1 MTAAAGWPRVRL
13 GEIGQSLIG
22 LTYSPSNVKRSGTLV
37 LRSSNIQNGSLSFDD
52 NVYVDSIIPE
62 KIRVRENDILI
73 CVRNGS
79 RRLIGKSVLLD
90 HRAVGQTFGAFMAVY
105 RSDANPFLQYFFQS
119 DDFKIQ
125 IDEHLGATI
134 NQITNGSLNSFT
146 VALPSAAEQAQIVAT
161 LGSIDNLVSTLERLL
176 AKKQAIKQGMMQ
188 QLVTGRTRL
197 PGFADPWT
205 ETRLGTLGKCI
216 RGVGYDPG
224 QDLSSSDRPHTI
236 RLLRSNNVQRS
247 RIDRDGL
254 QFVHER
260 RVAPSQVLEYG
271 DIVICM
277 ANGSRAL
284 VGKAARFE
292 PAVGEPRYTFGAFM
306 GAFRTDKSIASS
318 RFVAE
323 ILETHAFRGWL
334 DVILSGSSINNLRP
348 GDVEGFT
355 TIIPGLT
362 EQMAIADTLADADAE
377 INLLHER
384 LRKARDTKT
393 GMMQQLLTG
402 RTRLPVEAAS

>member
-1 MTAAAGWPRVRL
+1 MSWTETCIGNLATVVGGGTPSTRIADYWGGDIPWFTPAEISEGGAGVVTTSERLITNKGLAESAAKLLPPGTVLVTSRASIANCAIAGVPMATNQGFTSLTPKDARSTRFLYYWVQQNRGEFLSRAAGSTFLEISASKVRAIPITAPRPD
-13 GEIGQSLIG
+13 EQTI
-22 LTYSPSNVKRSGTLV
+22 
-37 LRSSNIQNGSLSFDD
+37 
-52 NVYVDSIIPE
+52 
-62 KIRVRENDILI
+62 
-73 CVRNGS
+73 
-79 RRLIGKSVLLD
+79 IGK
-90 HRAVGQTFGAFMAVY
+90 AIA
-105 RSDANPFLQYFFQS
+105 DA
-119 DDFKIQ
+119 DDLI
-125 IDEHLGATI
+125 A
-134 NQITNGSLNSFT
+134 
-146 VALPSAAEQAQIVAT
+146 
-161 LGSIDNLVSTLERLL
+161 TLERLI

-188 QLVTGRTRL
+188 QLLTGRTRL

-292 PAVGEPRYTFGAFM
+292 PEVGEPRYTFGAFM
-306 GAFRTDKSIASS
+306 GAFRTGKSIASS

-355 TIIPGLT
+355 TTIPGLT